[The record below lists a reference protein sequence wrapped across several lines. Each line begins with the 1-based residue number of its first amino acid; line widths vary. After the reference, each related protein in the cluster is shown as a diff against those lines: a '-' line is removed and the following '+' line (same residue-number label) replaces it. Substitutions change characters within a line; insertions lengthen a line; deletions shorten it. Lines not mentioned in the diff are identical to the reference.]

1 VENWD
6 FNTQLERIQVAGK
19 YLSSHNTKFGVSFED
34 TSRTSPEELT
44 LVIEA
49 ALEAGAQRLAICDT
63 VGDCTPEGAM
73 KLTQFFLKF
82 IKKSAVKVIWH
93 GHNDKGLGMANAIAA
108 AHSPGAIS
116 THDAYKYMEI
126 VLNYTK
132 LTFFLNNTEVPIPE
146 LFQYLSLSCFMK
158 WHLNN

>member
-1 VENWD
+1 MTVPSYICNSVQTHLPMGG
-6 FNTQLERIQVAGK
+6 FRVAK
-19 YLSSHNTKFGVSFED
+19 RLFVVKMMKFC
-34 TSRTSPEELT
+34 
-44 LVIEA
+44 IK
-49 ALEAGAQRLAICDT
+49 
-63 VGDCTPEGAM
+63 M
-73 KLTQFFLKF
+73 KLFTSKGGFELIPAHPWPHTHTQPTRGRTH
-82 IKKSAVKVIWH
+82 I
-93 GHNDKGLGMANAIAA
+93 HNPPMAAHTYTQPTRGRTHIHNPPVA

>member
-1 VENWD
+1 MGG
-6 FNTQLERIQVAGK
+6 FRVAK
-19 YLSSHNTKFGVSFED
+19 RLFVVKMMKFC
-34 TSRTSPEELT
+34 
-44 LVIEA
+44 IK
-49 ALEAGAQRLAICDT
+49 
-63 VGDCTPEGAM
+63 M
-73 KLTQFFLKF
+73 KLFTSKGGFELIPAHPWPHTHTQPTRGRTH
-82 IKKSAVKVIWH
+82 I
-93 GHNDKGLGMANAIAA
+93 HNPPMAT
-108 AHSPGAIS
+108 HSPGAIS